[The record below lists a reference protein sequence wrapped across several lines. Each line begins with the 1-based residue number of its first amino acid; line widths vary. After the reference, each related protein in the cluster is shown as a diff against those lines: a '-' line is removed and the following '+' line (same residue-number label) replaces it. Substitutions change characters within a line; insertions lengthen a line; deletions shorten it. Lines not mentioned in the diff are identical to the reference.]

1 MPGSIKRETKYVQYA
16 AREVASMEYKCRQL
30 LHMNHQLGAGDGDMN
45 NVSFRVPT
53 PLLAAFRDFVLF
65 LLSTHLAVLEA
76 RVNDEAINIVKEKVH
91 LGLHQSQSIF
101 LRMNEHL
108 EMDLDQIGY
117 ESISTADSI
126 LGLLLENAL
135 NISCRE
141 SGGIAGDGTEMDI
154 DIVDIYSRYTSNAID
169 RAKQEASARVY
180 EDIRLLREEI
190 DTISLVL
197 KHQFTFFQRMLGA
210 RESAL
215 QNLDKRF
222 IYRINTNLDE
232 MIRHFS
238 TLSNYAFQA
247 EFWARNSIEVRSENN
262 NKAIYVFTAVTII
275 FLPLSFVTGL
285 LGMNTVDVRNL
296 THGQWLFW
304 ATALPFTLAVL
315 IICLC
320 IVNYKFKLKK
330 RVRRFLLK
338 SRVARSFRRTTQ
350 NVSAGVKNAYFHGG
364 HAGYG
369 LRLLL
374 PFGLYQRWR
383 MRQTKRKM
391 QLKQYEND

>member
-1 MPGSIKRETKYVQYA
+1 
-16 AREVASMEYKCRQL
+16 MEFKCKEL
-30 LHMNHQLGAGDGDMN
+30 LHMNQQLDAAN
-45 NVSFRVPT
+45 EHAPEVSYHVPP
-53 PLLAAFRDFVLF
+53 PLFAAFMDFILF
-65 LLSTHLAVLEA
+65 LLSIHLAIWES
-76 RVNDEAINIVKEKVH
+76 RVNTESVNFIKDKVH
-91 LGLHQSQSIF
+91 HGLHESHSLF

-117 ESISTADSI
+117 ESIRTADSM

-141 SGGIAGDGTEMDI
+141 SGGIADDQTEMDC
-154 DIVDIYSRYTSNAID
+154 DIVDIYSRYTSHAID

-197 KHQFTFFQRMLGA
+197 RHQFTLFQRMLDA

-222 IYRINTNLDE
+222 IYRVNTDLDE

-238 TLSNYAFQA
+238 TLSDYAIQA
-247 EFWARNSIEVRSENN
+247 EFWARNSIEVRSEAN
-262 NKAIYVFTAVTII
+262 NKAIYVFTAVTVI

-285 LGMNTVDVRNL
+285 LGMNTFDIRNL

-320 IVNYKFKLKK
+320 IVNYKFKFKK
-330 RVRRFLLK
+330 RVRRFLLR
-338 SRVARSFRRTTQ
+338 SRLARSFRRTTQ
-350 NVSAGVKNAYFHGG
+350 NINTSVQKAYFHGG

-374 PFGLYQRWR
+374 PFWLYQRWR
-383 MRQTKRKM
+383 IRKTKKM
-391 QLKQYEND
+391 MKLRQYEND

>member
-1 MPGSIKRETKYVQYA
+1 
-16 AREVASMEYKCRQL
+16 MEFKCKEL
-30 LHMNHQLGAGDGDMN
+30 LHMNHQLDTANDPTAKF
-45 NVSFRVPT
+45 SFRIPP
-53 PLLAAFRDFVLF
+53 PLFAAFMDFTLF
-65 LLSTHLAVLEA
+65 LLSTQLAVGDYRIDEES
-76 RVNDEAINIVKEKVH
+76 VNMIKDKVH
-91 LGLHQSQSIF
+91 QGLHQSQSIF

-117 ESISTADSI
+117 ESIRTADSI

-135 NISCRE
+135 SISCRE
-141 SGGIAGDGTEMDI
+141 SGGIAGDDTEMDF
-154 DIVDIYSRYTSNAID
+154 DIVEIYSRYTANAID

-197 KHQFTFFQRMLGA
+197 KHQFTLFQRMLDA

-222 IYRINTNLDE
+222 IYRININLDE

-238 TLSNYAFQA
+238 TLSDYAIQA

-262 NKAIYVFTAVTII
+262 NKAIYVFTAVTVI
-275 FLPLSFVTGL
+275 FLPLSFITGL
-285 LGMNTVDVRNL
+285 LGMNTFDIRNL

-320 IVNYKFKLKK
+320 IVNYKFRFRK
-330 RVRRFLLK
+330 RVRRFLFKNRLSRSLK
-338 SRVARSFRRTTQ
+338 RITQSIRSSVQ
-350 NVSAGVKNAYFHGG
+350 NAYFHQG

-374 PFGLYQRWR
+374 PMAIYQRWR
-383 MRQTKRKM
+383 IRKTKRKM
-391 QLKQYEND
+391 HLKQYEND

>member
-1 MPGSIKRETKYVQYA
+1 
-16 AREVASMEYKCRQL
+16 MEWRCKEL
-30 LHMNHQLGAGDGDMN
+30 LHMNHQFDAAEDHTAKT
-45 NVSFRVPT
+45 SFRVPP
-53 PLLAAFRDFVLF
+53 PLFAAFMDFILY
-65 LLSTHLAVLEA
+65 LLSTNLAIWEE
-76 RVNDEAINIVKEKVH
+76 RVNEESINIIKDKVYQ
-91 LGLHQSQSIF
+91 GLHQSQSIF
-101 LRMNEHL
+101 LRMNEHM

-117 ESISTADSI
+117 ESIRTADTI

-135 NISCRE
+135 SISCRE
-141 SGGIAGDGTEMDI
+141 SGEIAGDDTEMDF
-154 DIVDIYSRYTSNAID
+154 DIVEIYSRYTANAID

-197 KHQFTFFQRMLGA
+197 KHQFTLFQRMLDA

-238 TLSNYAFQA
+238 TLSDYSIQA

-262 NKAIYVFTAVTII
+262 NKAIYVFTAVTVI

-285 LGMNTVDVRNL
+285 LGMNTYDIRNL

-304 ATALPFTLAVL
+304 ATALPFTFAVL

-330 RVRRFLLK
+330 RVRRFLLR
-338 SRVARSFRRTTQ
+338 SRVARSLRRMTR
-350 NVSAGVKNAYFHGG
+350 NVKSSVRNAYFHEG

-369 LRLLL
+369 LRFLL

-383 MRQTKRKM
+383 IRKTKRKM

>member
-1 MPGSIKRETKYVQYA
+1 
-16 AREVASMEYKCRQL
+16 MEFKCKKL
-30 LHMNHQLGAGDGDMN
+30 LHMSHQLDATIEQTAK
-45 NVSFRVPT
+45 VSVRVPP
-53 PLLAAFRDFVLF
+53 PLFAAFIDFILF
-65 LLSTHLAVLEA
+65 LLSTHLAVWED
-76 RVNDEAINIVKEKVH
+76 RVNEESVNMIKDKVH
-91 LGLHQSQSIF
+91 QGLHQSQSIL

-117 ESISTADSI
+117 ESIRTADSI

-135 NISCRE
+135 NISCRD
-141 SGGIAGDGTEMDI
+141 SGGIAGDDTEMDF
-154 DIVDIYSRYTSNAID
+154 DIVEIYSRYTAKAID

-197 KHQFTFFQRMLGA
+197 KHQFTLFQRMLDA

-238 TLSNYAFQA
+238 TLSDYVISAQ
-247 EFWARNSIEVRSENN
+247 FWARHSIEVRSENN
-262 NKAIYVFTAVTII
+262 NKAIYVFTAVTVI
-275 FLPLSFVTGL
+275 FLPLSFITGL
-285 LGMNTVDVRNL
+285 LGMNTYDIRNL

-320 IVNYKFKLKK
+320 IVKYKFKLKK
-330 RVRRFLLK
+330 RVRRFFLR
-338 SRVARSFRRTTQ
+338 SRVARSFRRTSQ
-350 NVSAGVKNAYFHGG
+350 NVKSSIRNAYFHAG

-383 MRQTKRKM
+383 IRKTQRKM
-391 QLKQYEND
+391 RLKQYEND